1 MANTITDLANGTDHH
16 VSLYLISGANDA
28 FGRIV
33 DLLHADNNCNMF
45 VTGFGSGPLEL
56 RVQTSDATT
65 SGTFTDP
72 TSGLPANAFPIG
84 GRIASGGIF
93 WANSGLYLS
102 GASSPAASVDAAP
115 IFCSGGVQY
124 ASFQRPHRYARI
136 WCTSGNASL
145 AAVPFH
151 AGFIS
156 QKKVTGASG
165 TAAGFSYSP
174 GSGTVNV

>member
-1 MANTITDLANGTDHH
+1 MLYGDLTELKTMLDIPSADPTEDKKLLALIEQA
-16 VSLYLISGANDA
+16 SSAIEDYLGRPGLA
-28 FGRIV
+28 FKAR
-33 DLLHADNNCNMF
+33 
-45 VTGFGSGPLEL
+45 
-56 RVQTSDATT
+56 T
-65 SGTFTDP
+65 SGTFPDP